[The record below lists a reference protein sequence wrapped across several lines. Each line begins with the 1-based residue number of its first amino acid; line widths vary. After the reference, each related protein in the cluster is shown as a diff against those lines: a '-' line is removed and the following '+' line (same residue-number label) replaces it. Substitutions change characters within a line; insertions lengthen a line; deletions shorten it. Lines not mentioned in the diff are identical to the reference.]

1 MACCVLKPIQEICA
15 SVFFC
20 ASVLV
25 NQLLFSWYAIS
36 LLLLITRYNY
46 VKNKVFIGLY
56 VVL

>member
-1 MACCVLKPIQEICA
+1 MACRVLKPIQEI
-15 SVFFC
+15 C

>member
-1 MACCVLKPIQEICA
+1 MACCVLKPIQEI
-15 SVFFC
+15 C

-36 LLLLITRYNY
+36 LLLLRYNY